1 MSPAMATAT
10 AAVTRGIEE
19 PFELAD
25 IRIDEPRP
33 HEVLVTMTA
42 VGMCHTDLSVR
53 AGHTPFPLPAVLGH
67 EGAGVVE
74 RVGQAVTGVKTG
86 DRVVISFDSCGMCLP
101 CETGRPVQ
109 CRHWATL
116 NLLGGARLDGSPT
129 VRAAGSGPGRGADQ
143 PLHGCFFGQSS
154 FATLALATERNVVK
168 VPPEAPLALLG
179 PLACGVQTGAGAI
192 LNVLKPS
199 PGCTV
204 AVFGGGAVGL
214 SATLAAQLTGATR
227 IVVVD
232 IAPARL
238 ALARELGATDVI
250 DSRVDDPVRAIFDL
264 TGGTGAEYTLETS
277 GVIRVLRQAVDAL
290 AVDGYCGVI
299 GAPPFGSEVSLNVPQ
314 MLDRNPHIV
323 GINQGA
329 SVPRQFI
336 PTLIEL
342 HRRGR
347 LPFERFIHT
356 FPFADIEQAA
366 QAALAGEVVKP
377 VLLI

>member
-1 MSPAMATAT
+1 MTSAT
-10 AAVTRGIEE
+10 AAVIRGVDE
-19 PFELAD
+19 PFEFED
-25 IRIDEPRP
+25 IWIDEPRP
-33 HEVLVTMTA
+33 HEILVRITA
-42 VGMCHTDLSVR
+42 VGMCHTDLAVR

-74 RVGQAVTGVKTG
+74 RVGHAVTGVTAG
-86 DRVVISFDSCGMCLP
+86 DRVVISFDSCGTCRP
-101 CETGRPVQ
+101 CETNRPVQ
-109 CRHWATL
+109 CMHWAAM
-116 NLLGGARLDGSPT
+116 NLLGGSRLDGSPT
-129 VRAAGSGPGRGADQ
+129 VTSAGAHTDQ

-168 VPPEAPLALLG
+168 VPPAAPLELLG
-179 PLACGVQTGAGAI
+179 PLGCGVQTGVGAV

-199 PGCTV
+199 PGSTV

-232 IAPARL
+232 IAPSRL
-238 ALARELGATDVI
+238 ALALELGATDVV
-250 DSRVDDPVRAIFDL
+250 DASVDDPVRAILDL

-277 GVIRVLRQAVDAL
+277 GVTRVLRQAVDAL
-290 AVDGYCGVI
+290 AVDGYCGVV
-299 GAPPFGSEVSLNVPQ
+299 GAPPFGSEASFDVPQ
-314 MLDRNPHIV
+314 MLARNPHII

-342 HRRGR
+342 HLRGR
-347 LPFERFIHT
+347 LPFERFVHT
-356 FPFADIEQAA
+356 FPFADIEKAA
-366 QAALAGEVVKP
+366 QAALSGEVVKP
-377 VLLI
+377 VLLMT

>member
-1 MSPAMATAT
+1 MPLAT
-10 AAVTRGIEE
+10 AAVTRGIDE
-19 PFELAD
+19 PFELTD

-33 HEVLVTMTA
+33 HEVLVRITA

-74 RVGQAVTGVKTG
+74 RVGHAVTGVVAG
-86 DRVVISFDSCGMCLP
+86 DRVVISFDSCGTCLP
-101 CETGRPVQ
+101 CETNRPVQ
-109 CRHWATL
+109 CMHWAAM
-116 NLLGGARLDGSPT
+116 NLLGGSRLDGSPT
-129 VRAAGSGPGRGADQ
+129 VTSVGTSADQ

-154 FATLALATERNVVK
+154 FTTLALATERNVVK
-168 VPPEAPLALLG
+168 VPLGAPLELLG
-179 PLACGVQTGAGAI
+179 PLGCGVQTGVGAI
-192 LNVLKPS
+192 VNVLKPS
-199 PGCTV
+199 PGSTV

-214 SATLAAQLTGATR
+214 SAVLGAQLTGATR

-232 IAPARL
+232 IAPSRL

-250 DSRVDDPVRAIFDL
+250 DARVDDPVRAIFDL
-264 TGGTGAEYTLETS
+264 TGGAGAEYTLETS
-277 GVIRVLRQAVDAL
+277 GVTRVLRQAVDAL
-290 AVDGYCGVI
+290 AVDGYCGVV
-299 GAPPFGSEVSLNVPQ
+299 GAPPFGSEVSLDVPQ
-314 MLDRNPHIV
+314 MLARNPHIV

-329 SVPRQFI
+329 AVPRQFI
-336 PTLIEL
+336 PALVEL
-342 HRRGR
+342 HRSGR

>member
-1 MSPAMATAT
+1 MPCAT
-10 AAVTRGIEE
+10 AAVTPGIDE
-19 PFELAD
+19 PFRLTD

-33 HEVLVTMTA
+33 REVLVRITA

-74 RVGQAVTGVKTG
+74 RVGPAVTSVSAG
-86 DRVVISFDSCGMCLP
+86 DRVVISFDSCGTCLA

-109 CRHWATL
+109 CIHWEAL
-116 NLLGGARLDGSPT
+116 NLLGGSRLDGSPT
-129 VRAAGSGPGRGADQ
+129 MASAGAHPDQ

-154 FATLALATERNVVK
+154 FATLALASERNVVK
-168 VPPEAPLALLG
+168 VPPAAPLELLA
-179 PLACGVQTGAGAI
+179 PLGCGVQTGAGAI
-192 LNVLKPS
+192 LNVLKPT
-199 PGCTV
+199 PGSTV

-214 SATLAAQLTGATR
+214 SAALAAQLTAATR
-227 IVVVD
+227 IIVVD
-232 IAPARL
+232 IVPSRL
-238 ALARELGATDVI
+238 VLAHELGVTDII
-250 DSRVDDPVRAIFDL
+250 DARADDPVRAIFDL

-277 GVIRVLRQAVDAL
+277 GLPRVLRQAVDAL

-299 GAPPFGSEVSLNVPQ
+299 GAPPFGSEASFDISQ
-314 MLDRNPHIV
+314 MLARNPHII

-336 PTLIEL
+336 PALIEL
-342 HRRGR
+342 HLRGR
-347 LPFERFIHT
+347 LPFERFVHT
-356 FPFADIEQAA
+356 FPFTDIEQAA
-366 QAALAGEVVKP
+366 RAGLAGEVVKP

>member
-1 MSPAMATAT
+1 MPSAT
-10 AAVTRGIEE
+10 AAVTRGIDE
-19 PFELAD
+19 PFELED

-33 HEVLVTMTA
+33 HEVLVHITA
-42 VGMCHTDLSVR
+42 VGMCHTDLAVR

-74 RVGQAVTGVKTG
+74 RVGHAVTGVAAN
-86 DRVVISFDSCGMCLP
+86 DRVVISFDSCGRCLP

-109 CRHWATL
+109 CIHWAAL
-116 NLLGGARLDGSPT
+116 NLLGGSRLDGSAT
-129 VRAAGSGPGRGADQ
+129 MTSAGAHAGQ

-168 VPPEAPLALLG
+168 VSPGAPLERLAPLG
-179 PLACGVQTGAGAI
+179 CGVQTGAGAI

-199 PGCTV
+199 PGSTV
-204 AVFGGGAVGL
+204 AIFGGGAVGL
-214 SATLAAQLTGATR
+214 SAALAAQLTGATR

-232 IAPARL
+232 IAPSRL
-238 ALARELGATDVI
+238 ALARKLGVTDVI
-250 DSRVDDPVRAIFDL
+250 DARVDDPVPAIFDL
-264 TGGTGAEYTLETS
+264 TSGTGAEYTLETS
-277 GVIRVLRQAVDAL
+277 GVTQVLRQAVDAL
-290 AVDGYCGVI
+290 AIDGYCGVV
-299 GAPPFGSEVSLNVPQ
+299 GAPPFGSEASFDVPQ
-314 MLDRNPHIV
+314 MLARNPHII

-336 PTLIEL
+336 PALIEL
-342 HRRGR
+342 HLRGR
-347 LPFERFIHT
+347 LPFERFVCT

>member
-1 MSPAMATAT
+1 MPCAT
-10 AAVTRGIEE
+10 AAVTRGIDE
-19 PFELAD
+19 PFKLED

-33 HEVLVTMTA
+33 HEVLVRIIA
-42 VGMCHTDLSVR
+42 VGMCHTDLAVR

-67 EGAGVVE
+67 EGAGIVE
-74 RVGQAVTGVKTG
+74 RVGHAVTGVTAN
-86 DRVVISFDSCGMCLP
+86 DPVVISFDSCGTCRA

-109 CRHWATL
+109 CIHWAAL
-116 NLLGGARLDGSPT
+116 NLLGGSRLDGSPT
-129 VRAAGSGPGRGADQ
+129 MTSACAHADQ

-168 VPPEAPLALLG
+168 VPPVAPLELLA
-179 PLACGVQTGAGAI
+179 PLGCGVQTGAGAI

-199 PGCTV
+199 PGSTV

-214 SATLAAQLTGATR
+214 SAALAAQLTGATR

-232 IAPARL
+232 IAPSRL
-238 ALARELGATDVI
+238 ALACELGVTDVI
-250 DSRVDDPVRAIFDL
+250 DARVDDPVRSIFDL
-264 TGGTGAEYTLETS
+264 TSGTGAEYTLETS
-277 GVIRVLRQAVDAL
+277 GMTQVLRQAVDAL
-290 AVDGYCGVI
+290 AVDGYCGVL
-299 GAPPFGSEVSLNVPQ
+299 GAPPSGSEASFDVPQ
-314 MLDRNPHIV
+314 MLARNPHIV

-336 PTLIEL
+336 PALIEL
-342 HRRGR
+342 HLQGR
-347 LPFERFIHT
+347 LPFERFVST

>member
-1 MSPAMATAT
+1 MPCAT
-10 AAVTRGIEE
+10 AAVTRGIDE
-19 PFELAD
+19 PFKLED
-25 IRIDEPRP
+25 IRIDDPRP
-33 HEVLVTMTA
+33 YEVLVRMTA
-42 VGMCHTDLSVR
+42 VGMCHTDLAVR

-74 RVGQAVTGVKTG
+74 RVGHAVTGVTAG
-86 DRVVISFDSCGMCLP
+86 DRVVISFDSCGTCRP

-109 CRHWATL
+109 CMHWPAL
-116 NLLGGARLDGSPT
+116 NLLGGSRLDGSPT
-129 VRAAGSGPGRGADQ
+129 VTSAGTLAGAHADQ

-168 VPPEAPLALLG
+168 VSPQAPLELLG
-179 PLACGVQTGAGAI
+179 PLGCGVQTGAGAV

-199 PGCTV
+199 PGSTV

-214 SATLAAQLTGATR
+214 SAALAVHLTGATR
-227 IVVVD
+227 IIVVD
-232 IAPARL
+232 IAPSRL

-250 DSRVDDPVRAIFDL
+250 DARTDDPVRAIFDL
-264 TGGTGAEYTLETS
+264 TGGAGAEYTLETS
-277 GVIRVLRQAVDAL
+277 GVTRVLRQAVDAL

-299 GAPPFGSEVSLNVPQ
+299 GAPPFGSEVSFDIPQ
-314 MLDRNPHIV
+314 MLARNPHIV

-336 PTLIEL
+336 PALIEL
-342 HRRGR
+342 HLQGR
-347 LPFERFIHT
+347 LPFERFVHT
-356 FPFADIEQAA
+356 FPFTDIEQAA
-366 QAALAGEVVKP
+366 QAALAGDVVKP